1 MTRKHSVASSGLM
14 KDTDTL
20 IISVLK
26 ENGGTPMRPIDA
38 DVLMEEVLKG
48 TIISDDLYGMGIMTG
63 VDSFAKKL
71 KAAPTLTLDDLRPK
85 GRWVMRGG
93 KRYCSHCGERAC
105 VTRDK
110 EDFWYTKGTQFCPAC
125 GANMR
130 GYMSDGQRNQEG

>member
-1 MTRKHSVASSGLM
+1 
-14 KDTDTL
+14 
-20 IISVLK
+20 
-26 ENGGTPMRPIDA
+26 MRPIDA

-48 TIISDDLYGMGIMTG
+48 TIISDDLYGMGIMAG

-85 GRWVMRGG
+85 GRWLNVRLFTTGDG
-93 KRYCSHCGERAC
+93 RVRQGDCSCCGSAEKL
-105 VTRDK
+105 RD
-110 EDFWYTKGTQFCPAC
+110 FCPAC